1 MKDYYAILGVRHDAT
16 YDTIKR
22 AYRQL
27 ALNTHPDKGSS
38 ADVLYDSEY

>member
-1 MKDYYAILGVRHDAT
+1 MKDYYAILGVEHGANHDA
-16 YDTIKR
+16 IKR

-38 ADVLYDSEY
+38 TDVSCVLES